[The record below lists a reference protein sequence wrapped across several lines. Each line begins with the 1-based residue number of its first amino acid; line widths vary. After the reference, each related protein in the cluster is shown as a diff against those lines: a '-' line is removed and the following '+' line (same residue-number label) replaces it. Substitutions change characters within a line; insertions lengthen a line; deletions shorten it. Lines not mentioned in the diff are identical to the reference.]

1 MLVMAE
7 DAATIRAKKKKE
19 RKKEDSK
26 KRRRRRRRDPTIIG
40 ERELGTIK
48 GEEEEGK
55 GKEGGE
61 TDGKRSKR
69 RWKNAVGEQE
79 NSFEAAT
86 LGRREVFPQ
95 SARTY
100 V

>member
-7 DAATIRAKKKKE
+7 DAVTIRAKKKKE
-19 RKKEDSK
+19 DSK
-26 KRRRRRRRDPTIIG
+26 KRRRRRRRRDPTIIG

-100 V
+100 I